1 MAKLSTYTIPL
12 ELSVRDKTIVK
23 SALRIFDEHVARDA
37 RNHFEA
43 PDAALHNSIAAILSN
58 LEAAEKHVLGRI

>member
-1 MAKLSTYTIPL
+1 MAKRSTHTIPL
-12 ELSVRDKTIVK
+12 ELSVRDAFLIK
-23 SALRIFDEHVARDA
+23 SALRIFDEHVTRDE

-58 LEAAEKHVLGRI
+58 LEQERI

>member
-1 MAKLSTYTIPL
+1 MAKRSTHTIPL
-12 ELSVRDKTIVK
+12 ELSVRDALLIK
-23 SALRIFDEHVARDA
+23 SALKIFDEHVTRDE

-58 LEAAEKHVLGRI
+58 LEQERI